1 MAHSQFKLL
10 GVRRFLPLF
19 ITQALGAFNDNT
31 FKNALF
37 ILVTYRLAEKAG
49 LDPKLFVAIASGVFI
64 APFFVFSATAGKLAD
79 RTEKSK
85 LIRWIKGAEIVLMC
99 LATVGFFYE
108 SIYFML
114 FVLFLMAVQSS
125 FFGPIKYSILPQHLS
140 EDELVGGNALV
151 GGATFLAILLGTLF
165 GGLLILT
172 EDGTFL
178 VCGALIAIA
187 TLGFISSWFIPAAAP
202 HSPDLRL
209 RFNVFAET
217 MEVMRHATARRDVFM
232 AILGISWFWFVG
244 LVFLTQFP
252 TFAKETLNAS
262 EQVANMFLAAF
273 SIGIALGSLLCNR
286 LLKGA
291 ISAKYVP
298 VASIAI
304 TAFSVDLVFASANVA
319 SNAGELIGI
328 GAFMSQPASWRL
340 MFDLVMIAVC
350 GGLYAVPLV
359 SIIQSRTS
367 DATRSRTIAGA
378 NIVNALFM
386 VAASLAMIAMV
397 AASFTIPQMFLTVAI
412 ANAVV
417 AMYVCKL
424 LPEETVKSLGRMILR
439 LFHRV
444 EIKGW
449 ENYEKAGERVVIVA
463 NHTSFLDAPILGS
476 FLPDTPVF
484 GINTHIAER
493 WWVKPA
499 FLMFDLL
506 PIDPTSP
513 LGIRSLIHRVR
524 EGRKCVI
531 FPEGRITMTGG
542 LMKVYEGPGTIAN
555 MAHAT
560 ILPIR
565 IDGAQYS
572 YFSRLGTI
580 FRRRLFPKITVTIL
594 DPQSID
600 VPEEIKGRA
609 RRQLIGTMLYDVMCE
624 MVFATSPV
632 HETLFEGLLDA
643 RKVHGAKTVVLED
656 IQRDP
661 MTYGRLILGSFVLGG
676 ALAGRTSPGDHVG
689 LMLPNSNGA
698 VAAFFALQTHGRVPA
713 MLNFSTGHANMV
725 SACTTAQVKTVVTSR
740 KFIELGR
747 LEDAVA
753 AISEVADVVYLE
765 DVRAEIG
772 AWAKFKGLVARRFAR
787 TAYRRTARGAAAED
801 AAVVMF
807 TSGSEGV
814 PKGVVLSHANIQA
827 NRYQLSARVDFNP
840 SDQVFNAL
848 PVFHSFGLTGG
859 LILPLLSGI
868 KTFLYPSPLHYRI
881 VPELVYSTN
890 STIMFGTDTF
900 LAGYARSSHPYDFY
914 SVRYVFAGAE
924 KVKPETR
931 QTWMD
936 KFGVRIFEGYGA
948 TETSPALSTNTPM
961 QYRAGTVGRL
971 LPGIGHRLD
980 PVPGIDE
987 GGRLVVTGPNVM
999 KGYLLSD
1006 QPGVLVPPED
1016 NWYDTGDIVEF
1027 DDDGYVTIKGRA
1039 KRFAKIAGEMV
1050 SLTAVETH
1058 VSQVWPDRGHAVVS
1072 LPDKRKGEQLI
1083 LITEVESADRKAL
1096 LEHGKANGLSEIM
1109 IPRTILSVDRL
1120 PLLGTGKV
1128 DYVTAHAIAAERIG

>member
-31 FKNALF
+31 FKNALV
-37 ILVTYRLAEKAG
+37 IVVTYRLAERAG
-49 LDPKLFVAIASGVFI
+49 MDPKLFVAVASGVFI
-64 APFFVFSATAGKLAD
+64 VPFFLFSATAGKLAD

-85 LIRWIKGAEIVLMC
+85 LIKWIKGAEIILMG
-99 LATVGFFYE
+99 LATIGFLAE
-108 SIYFML
+108 SISWML
-114 FVLFLMAVQSS
+114 FVLFLMAVQSA
-125 FFGPIKYSILPQHLS
+125 FFGPIKYSILPQHLA

-172 EDGTFL
+172 DSGTTL
-178 VCGALIAIA
+178 ICTSLIAIA
-187 TLGFISSWFIPAAAP
+187 TAGFISSWFIPPAEP

-209 RFNVFAET
+209 RLNIFAET
-217 MEVMRHATARRDVFM
+217 MEVMRHAKARRDVFL

-298 VASIAI
+298 VASLLI
-304 TAFSVDLVFASANVA
+304 TAFSIDLVFASAGA
-319 SNAGELIGI
+319 AGNAGELVGI
-328 GAFMSQPASWRL
+328 TAFLSQPASWRL

-378 NIVNALFM
+378 NIINALFM
-386 VAASLAMIAMV
+386 VGASLAMIAMV
-397 AASFTIPQMFLTVAI
+397 AAAFTIPQMFLAVAI
-412 ANAVV
+412 ANAAV
-417 AMYVCKL
+417 AIYVCKL
-424 LPEETVKSLGRMILR
+424 LPEETVKSIGRLILR

-449 ENYEKAGERVVIVA
+449 ENYEKAGQRAVIVA

-484 GINTHIAER
+484 GINTHIAQQ

-513 LGIRSLIHRVR
+513 LGIRTLIHRVR

-555 MAHAT
+555 MADAS

-594 DPQSID
+594 DPQSIT

-609 RRQLIGTMLYDVMCE
+609 RRQLIGSMLYDVMCE

-632 HETLFEGLLDA
+632 RETLFEGLLDA
-643 RKVHGAKTVVLED
+643 RYIHGSRTVVLED

-661 MTYGRLILGSFVLGG
+661 MTYGRLVLGSFVLGR
-676 ALAGRTSPGDHVG
+676 AIAGLTRQGEHVG

-698 VAAFFALQTHGRVPA
+698 VATFFAMQAYGRVPA

-725 SACTTAQVKTVVTSR
+725 SACTTAEVKTVVTSR
-740 KFIELGR
+740 RFVELGR
-747 LEDAVA
+747 LDDAVA
-753 AISEVADVVYLE
+753 AISEVANVVYLE
-765 DVRAEIG
+765 DLRTEIG
-772 AWAKFKGLVARRFAR
+772 TWAKLKGFLARRFAQTAYAR
-787 TAYRRTARGAAAED
+787 TAPDASPDD

-859 LILPLLSGI
+859 LILPLMSGI

-900 LAGYARSSHPYDFY
+900 LSGYARSSHPYDFY

-961 QYRAGTVGRL
+961 QYRAGTVGRF
-971 LPGIGHRLD
+971 LPGIDHRLE

-987 GGRLVVTGPNVM
+987 GGRLFVTGPNVM

-1006 QPGVLVPPED
+1006 NPGVLVPPED
-1016 NWYDTGDIVEF
+1016 NWYDTGDIVEL
-1027 DDDGYVTIKGRA
+1027 DDDGFVTIKGRA

-1050 SLTAVETH
+1050 SLTAVEAH
-1058 VSQVWPDRGHAVVS
+1058 VAKVWPDRGHAVVS
-1072 LPDKRKGEQLI
+1072 LPDQRKGEQLI
-1083 LITEVESADRKAL
+1083 LITEVEDADRKAL
-1096 LEHGKANGLSEIM
+1096 LEHGKANGVSEIM
-1109 IPRTILSVDRL
+1109 IPRTIVSVDQL

-1128 DYVTAHAIAAERIG
+1128 DYVTAQAIAVERAG